1 MRILLVDN
9 LLIRRYGKLRM
20 GPGRALACGAIRGN
34 HRLCEFS
41 DRDLA
46 RYMGYGIRA
55 LGEHRVNSAL
65 LRTVRNFRP
74 EVILLGHCD
83 FIRNATLDRAREL
96 VPGLK
101 IAHFNVD
108 PLCDA
113 HPQEQMRER
122 MESCDALFAT
132 TGGAEHLTPF
142 LTSRNVVAYMPNPCD
157 PALESLDNST
167 RPAQDFACDLFY
179 AGQPR
184 KGDPRLDFIGRLR
197 EALASSSMRFDL
209 VGMYGRAP
217 VVGGVAYDDLL
228 AGAKMGLNINRYF
241 GMKWYSSDRIAHLMG
256 SGILTA
262 LYDGDAMQTF
272 FSDKEALFY
281 HDVPDLVEKLEAVQA
296 NDAMRQAIASAG
308 RKRYHALF
316 GGERVLR
323 FMLETIFNRPY
334 SEPYEWREEV
344 YRR

>member
-20 GPGRALACGAIRGN
+20 GPGRALACGAVRGN

-46 RYMGYGIRA
+46 RYMGLGIRA
-55 LGEHRVNSAL
+55 LGTHLVNKAL
-65 LRTVRNFRP
+65 LKTAKNFRP
-74 EVILLGHCD
+74 DAVLLGHCD
-83 FIRNATLDRAREL
+83 FIRNETLDAIRKA
-96 VPGLK
+96 VPGVR

-108 PLCDA
+108 PMCDP
-113 HPQEQMRER
+113 HPQGQMRER

-132 TGGAEHLTPF
+132 TAGEKWLKPF
-142 LTSRNVVAYMPNPCD
+142 VTGRNVVAYMPNPSD
-157 PALESLDNST
+157 PALETLDNST
-167 RPAQDFACDLFY
+167 RPAADFACDLFY

-184 KGDPRLDFIGRLR
+184 EGDPRLAFIKRLS
-197 EALASSSMRFDL
+197 EAVGKTDLRFDL
-209 VGMYGRAP
+209 VGMGGRPA
-217 VVGGVAYDDLL
+217 VVGGAAYDDLL

-262 LYDGDAMQTF
+262 LYDGDEMQRF
-272 FSDKEALFY
+272 FSEKEALFF
-281 HDVPDLVEKLEAVQA
+281 HDVPDLVERLQWFQAHDEARRTVA
-296 NDAMRQAIASAG
+296 AAG
-308 RKRYHALF
+308 RAAYHARF

-323 FMLETIFNRPY
+323 FMLETLFGTTH
-334 SEPYEWREEV
+334 SEPYEWAEET
-344 YRR
+344 YA